1 MLTCGQANS
10 QYLKIELLRIETKT
24 ILPEN
29 YSQII
34 LPGLTVKGKN
44 WNRYD
49 TENMD
54 TFIEI
59 LQDDHHNRS
68 HILVQTDFFGNVQYT
83 AVSNNIYTIINKKDK
98 PKFVFDHCMEDLNNG
113 FSGQQENID
122 KIIACITERL
132 ETCCQK

>member
-34 LPGLTVKGKN
+34 LPGLTAKGKN

-49 TENMD
+49 AENMD

-68 HILVQTDFFGNVQYT
+68 HILVQTDFFGNVQYA
-83 AVSNNIYTIINKKDK
+83 AVSNNIYTTLNKKDK

-113 FSGQQENID
+113 FSSQQENIE
-122 KIIACITERL
+122 KIIVCIIERL
-132 ETCCQK
+132 VTCCQK